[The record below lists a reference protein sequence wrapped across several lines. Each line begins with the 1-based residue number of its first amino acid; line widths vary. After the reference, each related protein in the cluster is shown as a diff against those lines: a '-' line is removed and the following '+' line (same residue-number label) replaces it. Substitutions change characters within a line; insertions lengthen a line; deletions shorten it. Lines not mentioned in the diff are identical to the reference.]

1 MAFLDIL
8 PRRYGSAEIFLYSK
22 GGKRLFD
29 LILCLCLIPFVV
41 PVIAV
46 LWFISS
52 ANGNHG
58 FYAHPRV
65 GRYGKTF
72 KCWKIRTM
80 EPGADHLLNNILE
93 VNADFAYEWRHNQKL
108 KNDPRVLRF
117 GRFLRVTSMD
127 ELPQIWNVLRG
138 DMSFVGPRPITR
150 VELVRYDD
158 AADDYLSQR
167 PGITGLWQVSGRGE
181 VSFKQRVRLDQEYI
195 HHISLVED
203 LVLLFRTIAAVLRAT
218 GQ

>member
-41 PVIAV
+41 PLIAA
-46 LWFISS
+46 LWCIST

-58 FYAHPRV
+58 FYGHPRV

-80 EPGADHLLNNILE
+80 EPGADLLLDNILE
-93 VNADFAYEWRHNQKL
+93 VNADFAHEWRHNQKL